1 MGYVQSVKCYP
12 SEGLIFGGQE
22 RYQRY
27 FANQFQAAYDVF
39 LEVKRR
45 VDARLDA
52 ALGHD
57 TPDWRV
63 KNSCPPC
70 HFKLKDEPPLRFA
83 FQVAIDGNN
92 SAKSV
97 DPAVRLGQERPD
109 PRDGRSAV
117 WLTEAYVDRFK
128 DEVSKVR
135 REPMQSHNNV
145 DEDEWVDEPEEVE
158 AEPMNVCVDR
168 WRNAAPEARKKMFA
182 IFRKSGIFIAV
193 CRHGFLLSICD
204 MVRSG
209 ELYVTYVKIEK

>member
-1 MGYVQSVKCYP
+1 MS
-12 SEGLIFGGQE
+12 SL
-22 RYQRY
+22 
-27 FANQFQAAYDVF
+27 
-39 LEVKRR
+39 
-45 VDARLDA
+45 
-52 ALGHD
+52 
-57 TPDWRV
+57 
-63 KNSCPPC
+63 
-70 HFKLKDEPPLRFA
+70 PLRFA

-97 DPAVRLGQERPD
+97 DPAVCLGQERPD

-158 AEPMNVCVDR
+158 AEPMDVCVDR

-182 IFRKSGIFIAV
+182 IFHKSGIFIAV